1 MLFAAA
7 MVGLAF
13 YYFKNPAYQLLK
25 SLSGYWWGMAAGLLA
40 VGLILSTLVLRNMH
54 LLHVKSAH
62 LLPTLVL
69 GLGLFAG
76 VQWATGADVKP
87 RLHWLKDEA
96 SAYALAIKEQKPIL
110 VDGWADWCVACK
122 QMDQTTFVDPEVIS
136 LLQEGWVYVK
146 LDLTELNDT
155 NEALAQKYDMQG
167 LPTLVLIP
175 PSGDLQQSR
184 KLAGYVSPDRLLQE
198 LRAFSGK

>member
-1 MLFAAA
+1 
-7 MVGLAF
+7 
-13 YYFKNPAYQLLK
+13 
-25 SLSGYWWGMAAGLLA
+25 
-40 VGLILSTLVLRNMH
+40 
-54 LLHVKSAH
+54 
-62 LLPTLVL
+62 
-69 GLGLFAG
+69 
-76 VQWATGADVKP
+76 
-87 RLHWLKDEA
+87 
-96 SAYALAIKEQKPIL
+96 
-110 VDGWADWCVACK
+110 
-122 QMDQTTFVDPEVIS
+122 DPEVIS